1 MGDDG
6 PFDDM
11 QGEEAGGAAADAEAG
26 KIRNCKVPFNEL
38 HNSIAA
44 VLPDQCATLLLYLLL
59 HGNQDFLE
67 YTLSRTD
74 PDTLLLPMLRA
85 LNEPKA
91 LAPNQLYMI
100 LITILMISQD
110 VSFISAS
117 QTKMLAAVPWYRE
130 RLLGSISVGSLLVII
145 LVRTVHTNLAKD
157 HDAYVNTNCLAA
169 LANMAPHLRKLHP
182 HAARCLLST
191 CDVFSRRF
199 LKHSRARSSDEVE
212 VPSSAEG
219 AEDSAEALTM
229 FADYLRISL
238 EVINLTLSAGPEINE
253 HLVYA
258 LLERHALF
266 EPLRTLSECADLVEN
281 IDLVVEHF
289 GAMIRAE
296 PNGEGGQPVWS
307 VATVMHHIREA
318 GREWRGDRM
327 RTFQDLKFTYEQEQA
342 PEEFFTPYIWSL
354 VFERAALRWSPS
366 RLVLFPLDEAATG
379 GLSGSG
385 DVSEASEDP
394 LPVLTTVDVDEGAV
408 TQR

>member
-1 MGDDG
+1 
-6 PFDDM
+6 
-11 QGEEAGGAAADAEAG
+11 
-26 KIRNCKVPFNEL
+26 
-38 HNSIAA
+38 
-44 VLPDQCATLLLYLLL
+44 
-59 HGNQDFLE
+59 
-67 YTLSRTD
+67 
-74 PDTLLLPMLRA
+74 

-110 VSFISAS
+110 ASFVAAS
-117 QTKMLAAVPWYRE
+117 QTKMLSAVPWYRE
-130 RLLGSISVGSLLVII
+130 RLLGSISVGSLVVII
-145 LVRTVHTNLAKD
+145 LVRTVHTNFSKD

-199 LKHSRARSSDEVE
+199 LKRSRGRSDDA
-212 VPSSAEG
+212 SAPNEDGGVGGDDG
-219 AEDSAEALTM
+219 AESLAM

-266 EPLRTLSECADLVEN
+266 EPLRVLPECADLVEN

-289 GAMIRAE
+289 GATLRAE
-296 PNGEGGQPVWS
+296 PSGGESTPVWS
-307 VATVMHHIREA
+307 VTTVMHHIREA

-327 RTFQDLKFTYEQEQA
+327 RVFQDLKFTYEQEQA

-354 VFERAALRWSPS
+354 VFDRSALRWSQQ
-366 RLVLFPLDEAATG
+366 RLALFPLDELAIAG
-379 GLSGSG
+379 VVGSDG
-385 DVSEASEDP
+385 SDSSVPA
-394 LPVLTTVDVDEGAV
+394 LTTVDVDEGAV
-408 TQR
+408 TPR